1 MIKTLGMPLL
11 AMAGAGA
18 GELIQNH
25 TMDLRTVCAVGAI
38 VLTGTWTL
46 SRRFTHLEDRIAG
59 IEKDIHDLTCE
70 VKARECAGNEKP

>member
-1 MIKTLGMPLL
+1 MPLL

-46 SRRFTHLEDRIAG
+46 SRRFTHLEDRLGDVERDIKDLPCVLKPRK
-59 IEKDIHDLTCE
+59 EKCKEPEEL
-70 VKARECAGNEKP
+70 